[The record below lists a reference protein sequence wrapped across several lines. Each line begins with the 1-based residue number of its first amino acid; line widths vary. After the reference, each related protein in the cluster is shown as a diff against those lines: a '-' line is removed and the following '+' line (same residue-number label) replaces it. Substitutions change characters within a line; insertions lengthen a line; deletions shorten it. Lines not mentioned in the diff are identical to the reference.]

1 MENPENPPAFPVSS
15 IDGFTQHGMDL
26 RDWFA
31 GRAMQGIVGSI
42 DGEDNY
48 ERLRMHAAADCL
60 SVSQW
65 IARDAYK
72 QADAM
77 LAARDAA
84 NPAPQFEKR
93 GPSDEFTFEPN
104 CPKRASHTDGV
115 ECFDCWVPF

>member
-1 MENPENPPAFPVSS
+1 MTSPLVFPVTPE
-15 IDGFTQHGMDL
+15 IWATHPDFHGMLL

-31 GRAMQGIVGSI
+31 GRAMQGIVSSI

-48 ERLRMHAAADCL
+48 ERLRRHAADECM

-72 QADAM
+72 LADAM
-77 LAARDAA
+77 LAARESVVVD
-84 NPAPQFEKR
+84 PQYGKR
-93 GPSDEFTFEPN
+93 GPSDEFTFDPD

-115 ECFDCWVPF
+115 ECFYCWIPF